1 MEQLALIVPGMWA
14 DHHVIAVR
22 GLFRD
27 TEDVQVTGASAMD
40 ATLRLEYDP
49 AKTDPQKIAAQLEQ
63 AGYPTGE
70 APGRRCSAD
79 GQAGVAHG
87 RGARHRHR
95 SGRPHHVGRPPQV
108 LIADRPCASASPR
121 SARAPGPLARRG
133 PAPAG
138 VKESPHG

>member
-27 TEDVQVTGASAMD
+27 AEGIDVTGASAMD

-49 AKTDPQKIAAQLEQ
+49 AKTDPQRIAAQLEQ

-70 APGRRCSAD
+70 AAAAD
-79 GQAGVAHG
+79 APPTDKPAWATAGVRVTVTDPADLTMSG
-87 RGARHRHR
+87 DHR
-95 SGRPHHVGRPPQV
+95 
-108 LIADRPCASASPR
+108 
-121 SARAPGPLARRG
+121 
-133 PAPAG
+133 
-138 VKESPHG
+138 KY